1 MKPIRYTLRAIGTLL
16 DYPQAD
22 RRGLAGAIRQALDEE
37 RALSAATRERLAGFA
52 ADIEADD
59 ALDLAET
66 WGATFERGRT
76 TSLHLFEHVH
86 GESRDRGQAMVDLKL
101 LYERAGLLLTEDELP
116 DYLPA
121 FLEYLSILA
130 PGSAIADLRDTA
142 EVLRKL
148 GNGLARTGSRYAMLP
163 AALLELTG
171 LAGLDEPL
179 PESDRLAP
187 IDTEALDR
195 EWADEPVM
203 FGGEAGAC
211 GAGQA
216 RPGEAS
222 PITIHRK
229 GAAAAAAARKPTER
243 STTGAQS

>member
-16 DYPQAD
+16 DYPQGDRKGMAD
-22 RRGLAGAIRQALDEE
+22 AVRQALDDE
-37 RALSAATRERLAGFA
+37 RALSSATRERLADFA
-52 ADIEADD
+52 AGLERGD
-59 ALDLAET
+59 AFELAET
-66 WGATFERGRT
+66 WVSTFDRGRM

-101 LYERAGLLLTEDELP
+101 LYERAGLFLSEDELP

-121 FLEYLSILA
+121 FLEYLSTQDPKA
-130 PGSAIADLRDTA
+130 AVADLRDTA

-148 GNGLARTGSRYAMLP
+148 GNGLARIGSRYAMLP
-163 AALLELTG
+163 AALLELAG
-171 LAGLDEPL
+171 AAGLELPL
-179 PESDRLAP
+179 PEVEKLAP

-203 FGGEAGAC
+203 FGGETGAC
-211 GAGQA
+211 GTAAGQ
-216 RPGEAS
+216 PGQPA

-229 GAAAAAAARKPTER
+229 GAAAAAAASQTPART
-243 STTGAQS
+243 STGAQS